1 MYFVF
6 YEVYLLDDEKDLKID
21 LEVKYL
27 YVVDSRVEVSF
38 NMDMYNSSFEIGIF
52 IFLIFEIFER
62 SIYFEVVRKVD
73 LFEEVDEGKFL
84 FGGSDGKGKLNVVFV
99 IFVSFFGEDF
109 DDELI
114 VLFDVGWSLGSI
126 SFLRKVL
133 VEFEDS
139 KKWWWL

>member
-1 MYFVF
+1 
-6 YEVYLLDDEKDLKID
+6 
-21 LEVKYL
+21 
-27 YVVDSRVEVSF
+27 
-38 NMDMYNSSFEIGIF
+38 MDMYNSSFEIGIF